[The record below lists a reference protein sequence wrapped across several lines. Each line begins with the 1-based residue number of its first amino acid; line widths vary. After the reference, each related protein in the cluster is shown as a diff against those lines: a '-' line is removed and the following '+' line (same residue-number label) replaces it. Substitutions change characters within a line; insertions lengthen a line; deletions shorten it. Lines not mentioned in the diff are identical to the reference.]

1 MRGLQTA
8 VVVALLAIGAACAG
22 PARTHNDFQ
31 LKAKSTAETTLSA
44 IGTTQLVVRLA
55 ADDRA
60 FANYLSVLIGDAE
73 EEASSAQSTFD
84 SIQPPNEDSDALRS
98 QLGDLLS
105 TANDTIADIRIAV
118 RRGQLSDLAT
128 QADELEQIAKD
139 LDSFIAAQ
147 P

>member
-8 VVVALLAIGAACAG
+8 VVVALVAIGAACAG

-73 EEASSAQSTFD
+73 DEASSAQSTFD
-84 SIQPPNEDSDALRS
+84 SIQPPNEESDALRT
-98 QLGDLLS
+98 QLGDLLA

-118 RRGQLSDLAT
+118 RRGQLSDLAA
-128 QADELEQIAKD
+128 QADDLEQIAKD

>member
-1 MRGLQTA
+1 MRGSKAA
-8 VVVALLAIGAACAG
+8 VGVALLASTACVG

-44 IGTTQLVVRLA
+44 VGTTQLVVRLA

-73 EEASSAQSTFD
+73 EEATSAQATFD

-98 QLGDLLS
+98 QLDELLS
-105 TANDTIADIRIAV
+105 TANDAIAEVRIAV
-118 RRGQLSDLAT
+118 RRGQLSEVAT
-128 QADELEQIAKD
+128 DADELAQIAKD
-139 LDSFIAAQ
+139 LNSFIESQ